1 MGWFV
6 FKTFL
11 AAKSGGP
18 NYVTFWIMGSL
29 RNYWSH
35 YVPIYN
41 QWMTLLVVLL
51 VQEKHDCFWRHVLNI
66 TKSHYSYISRAIYLY
81 QEYKL
86 SDKLILVRTKR
97 QIHRIKM
104 HHIIKID
111 KFKKYRWKSSA
122 WAFIM
127 LGTSSKSLLSQ
138 CKLTLSLFNGM
149 NNGTYA
155 YVSRSKCIDVTKTG

>member
-1 MGWFV
+1 MYQYIINEWPCWSSCLCKKNMIAFEGTYWILL
-6 FKTFL
+6 KTIIPTYRDL
-11 AAKSGGP
+11 
-18 NYVTFWIMGSL
+18 Y
-29 RNYWSH
+29 
-35 YVPIYN
+35 IY
-41 QWMTLLVVLL
+41 
-51 VQEKHDCFWRHVLNI
+51 
-66 TKSHYSYISRAIYLY
+66 TKSINLSLKIWISVVNTR
-81 QEYKL
+81 K
-86 SDKLILVRTKR
+86 TKR